1 MSSSSSSLPLNFVNS
16 SSSSKLPLRSIPG
29 DCGSPFFGPIKDR
42 FDYFYNEGR
51 DQFFRTRMQKY
62 QSTVFRANMPPGP
75 FMAFNPNVV
84 VLLDAISFPILFDT
98 SRIEKRN
105 VLDGTY
111 MPSTAFTGGY
121 RVCAY
126 LDPSEPN
133 HALLKRF
140 FTSSLAAR
148 HHNFIPVFR
157 SCLTELFTTLEDDKI
172 YFYTPFPY
180 PHYSSQT
187 VLHCIIV
194 SQLSPSISPTFL
206 EFGFLL
212 LHTNTFTYNPIMS
225 SSSDKNDLNSS
236 SSLSKLPLRKIPGDY
251 GLPFFG
257 AIKDRLDYFYK
268 QGREEF
274 FNARMHKYQS
284 TVFRANMPPG
294 PFMASNPNVIVL
306 LDSISFPILFDTSK
320 VEKRNVLD
328 GTYMP
333 STAFTGGYRVCA
345 YLDPSETN
353 HALLKRLF
361 MSALAARHH
370 NFIPLFQT
378 ALGSQGPSIV
388 TKWLFFQLAPLIT
401 LGLSLLPN
409 FVEDLLLHTFPLPSI
424 FALFPSLIKWVGSAG
439 EKLHRELADEIRT
452 VVKAEGGVSFAA
464 LEKMSL
470 TKSVVYEAL
479 RIDPPVPFQY
489 GKAKEDMVIHSHDA
503 AFEIKKGEMIFGYQ
517 PFATKDPKVF
527 DNPEEFMGNRFMGEG
542 ERLLKYVYWSN
553 GRESGNP
560 TVENKQCAGKDLV
573 LLLSR
578 VMLVEFFLRY
588 DTFDI
593 ESGTLLLGSSVTF
606 KSITK
611 ATDS

>member
-51 DQFFRTRMQKY
+51 DQFFRTRLQKY

-133 HALLKRF
+133 HALLKRL

-157 SCLTELFTTLEDDKI
+157 SCLTELFTTLEDD
-172 YFYTPFPY
+172 
-180 PHYSSQT
+180 
-187 VLHCIIV
+187 V
-194 SQLSPSISPTFL
+194 STKGKADFNGISD
-206 EFGFLL
+206 
-212 LHTNTFTYNPIMS
+212 NMS
-225 SSSDKNDLNSS
+225 FNFVFKLFCDK
-236 SSLSKLPLRKIPGDY
+236 
-251 GLPFFG
+251 
-257 AIKDRLDYFYK
+257 
-268 QGREEF
+268 
-274 FNARMHKYQS
+274 H
-284 TVFRANMPPG
+284 
-294 PFMASNPNVIVL
+294 
-306 LDSISFPILFDTSK
+306 
-320 VEKRNVLD
+320 
-328 GTYMP
+328 
-333 STAFTGGYRVCA
+333 
-345 YLDPSETN
+345 PSET
-353 HALLKRLF
+353 K
-361 MSALAARHH
+361 
-370 NFIPLFQT
+370 
-378 ALGSQGPSIV
+378 LGSNGPNLV
-388 TKWLFFQLAPLIT
+388 TKWLFLQLAPLIT
-401 LGLSLLPN
+401 LGLSMLPN
-409 FVEDLLLHTFPLPSI
+409 VVEDLLLHTFPLPSLFVKSDYKKLYHAFYAYASSI
-424 FALFPSLIKWVGSAG
+424 LDEAESMGIKRDEACHNLVFLAGFNACGGMKTLFPALIKWVGLAG
-439 EKLHRELADEIRT
+439 EKLHGQLADEIRSI
-452 VVKAEGGVSFAA
+452 VKAEGGVTFAA
-464 LEKMSL
+464 LDKMDL

-479 RIDPPVPFQY
+479 RIEPPVPFQY

-527 DNPEEFMGNRFMGEG
+527 DNPEEFVAHRFMGDG
-542 ERLLKYVYWSN
+542 EKMLEYVYWSN
-553 GRESGNP
+553 GRESDDP
-560 TVENKQCAGKDLV
+560 TVENKQCPGKDLV
-573 LLLSR
+573 VLLSR
-578 VMLVEFFLRY
+578 VMLVEFFLHY

-593 ESGTLLLGSSVTF
+593 EYGTLLLGSSVTF
-606 KSITK
+606 KSLTK
-611 ATDS
+611 QPTFDHKSIKHVS